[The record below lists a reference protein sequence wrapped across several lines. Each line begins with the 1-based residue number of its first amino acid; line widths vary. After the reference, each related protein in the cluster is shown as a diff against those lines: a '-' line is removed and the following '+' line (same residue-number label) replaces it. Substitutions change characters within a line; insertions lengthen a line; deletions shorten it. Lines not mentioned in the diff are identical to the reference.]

1 MKIVFLDAVT
11 LGKDMDF
18 TPFEALGDVV
28 KYPSTKPGEVSER
41 IKDADVLVTNKV
53 PVNAETLGD
62 NDSVKLVCV
71 AATGTNNLDKAFLED
86 KQIAWRNVA
95 GYSTESVAQHTF
107 AMLFYLYEHLPYY
120 DAYVKSGDYGESPVF
135 THFDRPFSEISGKT
149 MGIIGLGTIGKRVA
163 EIAKAFGMKVI
174 YYSASGRP
182 PQAGYHQ
189 VDFDTLL
196 KTSDIV
202 SIHAPLN
209 SYTRGLMDREAFQKM
224 KKTAILLNTGRGP
237 IVDEKALH
245 DALIEGEIASAGL
258 DVLSTEPI
266 AEDNPLRFIKDERV
280 LITPHVAWAT
290 VEARERLLKTICEQ
304 IRIFFA

>member
-1 MKIVFLDAVT
+1 
-11 LGKDMDF
+11 
-18 TPFEALGDVV
+18 
-28 KYPSTKPGEVSER
+28 
-41 IKDADVLVTNKV
+41 
-53 PVNAETLGD
+53 
-62 NDSVKLVCV
+62 
-71 AATGTNNLDKAFLED
+71 
-86 KQIAWRNVA
+86 
-95 GYSTESVAQHTF
+95 
-107 AMLFYLYEHLPYY
+107 
-120 DAYVKSGDYGESPVF
+120 
-135 THFDRPFSEISGKT
+135 
-149 MGIIGLGTIGKRVA
+149 MGVIGLGTIGKRVA

-209 SYTRGLMDREAFQKM
+209 TYTRGLMDKEAFQKM

-245 DALIEGEIASAGL
+245 DALIDGEIAAAGL